1 MRLLPFI
8 GASVVCCV
16 AGAHA
21 SVVTFSNTGNVFNW
35 RPYAV
40 QQPPG
45 LQLDITLPATQ
56 SGGATPYS
64 ISWSRGSPGGSDIG
78 VTHDMGGSASAR
90 VVRST
95 VGVEAQLYSGGGP
108 YYVYPPLDFLPGT
121 TIGPGLNWQNT
132 ATLGWLRFD
141 LGEHWVVGSA
151 FTMGLQ
157 LTMPDG
163 VHYGYG
169 NFVLSSGTYGTQ
181 YQPTSWGYETD
192 PGVPVTVPGPGG
204 LSVIWLG
211 ATAAFRRKRV
221 IPVG

>member
-1 MRLLPFI
+1 MRMLALV
-8 GASVVCCV
+8 GASIVCCV

-21 SVVTFSNTGNVFNW
+21 SVVTFLNTGNVFNW
-35 RPYAV
+35 RPNAL

-56 SGGATPYS
+56 SGDATPYS
-64 ISWSRGSPGGSDIG
+64 IFWTRGYPSGSDVG
-78 VTHDMGGSASAR
+78 VTHDMGCSASAR

-95 VGVEAQLYSGGGP
+95 VGVEAQLFSGGGP
-108 YYVYPPLDFLPGT
+108 YYVYPPQDFLSGT
-121 TIGPGLNWQNT
+121 TIGPGLTWQNT

-157 LTMPDG
+157 LTMSDG

-169 NFVLSSGTYGTQ
+169 NFVLTSGTYGTQ
-181 YQPTSWGYETD
+181 YQPTSWGYETS

-204 LSVIWLG
+204 LGAVALG
-211 ATAAFRRKRV
+211 VTAALRRKRV
-221 IPVG
+221 TPAG